1 MRTALT
7 LLAALGLAGAA
18 AWRPAAAQTYSENA
32 VKAAFLYR
40 FAGYVDWPPAAQV
53 HPQFTIAVLAADGVA
68 MELGHLLQ
76 NRQVQNRPAQVR
88 SIKSVSEIGSA
99 QMLYIGAD
107 YRDDLRRAI
116 ATVSG
121 QPILVVTSQQDGLD
135 AGSAVNFLLLDQRV
149 RFEISVD
156 AAQAAGLRVAS
167 ELLEVAVRVRGRR
180 AYFDA
185 GCEDAATGAPPCVRE
200 AAQR

>member
-1 MRTALT
+1 M
-7 LLAALGLAGAA
+7 LLLSPKGACG
-18 AWRPAAAQTYSENA
+18 A
-32 VKAAFLYR
+32 VKADVSRL
-40 FAGYVDWPPAAQV
+40 W
-53 HPQFTIAVLAADGVA
+53 
-68 MELGHLLQ
+68 GH
-76 NRQVQNRPAQVR
+76 VR

-116 ATVSG
+116 ATVG
-121 QPILVVTSQQDGLD
+121 GRPILVVTSQQDGLD

-167 ELLEVAVRVRGRR
+167 ELLAVAVRVRGRR
-180 AYFDA
+180 AYSDA
-185 GCEDAATGAPPCVRE
+185 GCEDAATPAGAPLCVRE